1 MQDFI
6 KQIEAL
12 CHHNDKV
19 NNSFK
24 IQNTIQQ
31 AMKENHDGALVGLM
45 FDEPKNDSSGALNI
59 NFYAYSQEYV
69 YFLEVNT
76 VEWSDGEQETYI
88 VSVPRNP
95 NPKACLHCFEDSPT

>member
-1 MQDFI
+1 MRDFI

-24 IQNTIQQ
+24 VQNTIQQ
-31 AMKENHDGALVGLM
+31 AMEETHDVALTGLM

-59 NFYAYSQEYV
+59 NFYAYSKRYI

-76 VEWSDGEQETYI
+76 IPFSDGEQEAYI

-95 NPKACLHCFEDSPT
+95 TPKECSHCFGD